1 MLGPSYVCCDHANS
15 HDFQALG
22 ECSCRSICA
31 RPPGSCVSLSKT
43 SKRSIVAFDRKFL
56 WDESFVRAEGQGGN
70 RVKIK
75 ERWEFAHKPAVYSLR
90 GDEKVWTATK
100 VMTQRNIGSV
110 VVVDDDMKV
119 RGIVTERDLVRRLL
133 GEKRDPDATTLA
145 DIMTTD
151 PRTAREDD
159 DVVECLRL
167 MSNERFRHLP
177 IVDDGGRLIS
187 ILSQGDF
194 VAYTWPELL
203 FLVRKKATETLRPNT
218 QTLIAILVY
227 TLIVIAMSNIW
238 QDFTFK

>member
-1 MLGPSYVCCDHANS
+1 
-15 HDFQALG
+15 
-22 ECSCRSICA
+22 
-31 RPPGSCVSLSKT
+31 
-43 SKRSIVAFDRKFL
+43 
-56 WDESFVRAEGQGGN
+56 
-70 RVKIK
+70 VKIK
-75 ERWEFAHKPAVYSLR
+75 ERWEFAHKPAVYALR
-90 GDEKVWTATK
+90 GNEKVSTAIK
-100 VMTQRNIGSV
+100 VMAQRNIGSV

-119 RGIVTERDLVRRLL
+119 QGIVTERDLVRRLL
-133 GEKRDPDATTLA
+133 GEGRDPVTTALS

-177 IVDDGGRLIS
+177 IVDESGRLTS

-203 FLVRKKATETLRPNT
+203 VLVQKKAKETLRPNMY
-218 QTLIAILVY
+218 TLVAILVY
-227 TLIVIAMSNIW
+227 SFIVIALSNIW

>member
-1 MLGPSYVCCDHANS
+1 M
-15 HDFQALG
+15 
-22 ECSCRSICA
+22 
-31 RPPGSCVSLSKT
+31 
-43 SKRSIVAFDRKFL
+43 
-56 WDESFVRAEGQGGN
+56 
-70 RVKIK
+70 KIR
-75 ERWEFAHKPAVYSLR
+75 ERWEFAHKSPVYALR
-90 GDEKVWTATK
+90 RDEKVSTAIK
-100 VMTQRNIGSV
+100 VMAERNIGSV

-119 RGIVTERDLVRRLL
+119 LGIVTERDLVRRLL
-133 GEKRDPDATTLA
+133 GEKRDQNATALS

-177 IVDDGGRLIS
+177 IVDERGRLVS

-203 FLVRKKATETLRPNT
+203 VMVRKKAKETLRPDMY
-218 QTLIAILVY
+218 TLLAILFY
-227 TLIVIAMSNIW
+227 TFVVIAMSSIW

>member
-1 MLGPSYVCCDHANS
+1 
-15 HDFQALG
+15 
-22 ECSCRSICA
+22 
-31 RPPGSCVSLSKT
+31 
-43 SKRSIVAFDRKFL
+43 
-56 WDESFVRAEGQGGN
+56 
-70 RVKIK
+70 VKIK

-90 GDEKVWTATK
+90 GDEKVSTATK
-100 VMTQRNIGSV
+100 VMAERNIGSV

-119 RGIVTERDLVRRLL
+119 RGILTERDLVRRLL
-133 GEKRDPDATTLA
+133 GERRDPDATTLS

-177 IVDDGGRLIS
+177 IVDDDGRLIS

-203 FLVRKKATETLRPNT
+203 LLVRKKATETLRPNT

>member
-1 MLGPSYVCCDHANS
+1 LLIAFSATVFPLRLRRLVGTIECEHARSELWMPRESRTENDQSINPQTARVCA
-15 HDFQALG
+15 
-22 ECSCRSICA
+22 
-31 RPPGSCVSLSKT
+31 
-43 SKRSIVAFDRKFL
+43 
-56 WDESFVRAEGQGGN
+56 
-70 RVKIK
+70 VKIK

-90 GDEKVWTATK
+90 GDEKVSTAIK
-100 VMTQRNIGSV
+100 VLAERNIGSV

-119 RGIVTERDLVRRLL
+119 QGILTERDLVRRLL
-133 GEKRDPDATTLA
+133 GERRDQETTALS

-177 IVDDGGRLIS
+177 IVDESGRLTN

-203 FLVRKKATETLRPNT
+203 LLVRKKATETLRPNMY
-218 QTLIAILVY
+218 TLMAILFY